1 MLDISQRWKK
11 VDEVKGSTNV
21 KLRCGSDAIYRLIRK
36 DSNQK
41 LCHFFGDYF
50 FQKIRKKIF
59 TESLTEF
66 LTSYLNFF
74 VVHYYVKIFIFSL
87 ETAID

>member
-11 VDEVKGSTNV
+11 GDEVKGSAKV

-41 LCHFFGDYF
+41 LCHFFGDFF
-50 FQKIRKKIF
+50 FQILDEKI
-59 TESLTEF
+59 
-66 LTSYLNFF
+66 
-74 VVHYYVKIFIFSL
+74 
-87 ETAID
+87 